1 LAKRFA
7 TRFKFTDTL
16 LFVADT
22 LEIEDTSVF
31 PTVLLGVG
39 AVSYVTGA
47 LVNGEWVD
55 GKDRRCHMQ
64 GTK

>member
-1 LAKRFA
+1 M
-7 TRFKFTDTL
+7 L